1 MCFFPFFRVGEKV
14 HELGLACVALKLSLK
29 HVSGGVELVAS
40 GMRYIF
46 RVISAIES
54 LDTGENPLEREY
66 RLRRE
71 ASLELRFKHY

>member
-1 MCFFPFFRVGEKV
+1 M

-46 RVISAIES
+46 RVNSAIES
-54 LDTGENPLEREY
+54 LDTGENPLREKIQIEK
-66 RLRRE
+66 RSKLRIE
-71 ASLELRFKHY
+71 I